1 MANNSNITQLLCLLK
16 KLKYYTVLYIFKKKS
31 EEDKL
36 NTAYKKLLK
45 EAYILST
52 SNRKESDK
60 KHEEADNVLKKI
72 EALKKP

>member
-1 MANNSNITQLLCLLK
+1 MF
-16 KLKYYTVLYIFKKKS
+16 YIFKKKS
-31 EEDKL
+31 EENKL
-36 NTAYKKLLK
+36 NAAYKKLLK